1 MLESD
6 VSRGVPSV
14 NQKLRCAEKKT
25 SEKKH
30 PLRPEQKEKPNKPLG
45 WEGMLGFCFFLGR

>member
-30 PLRPEQKEKPNKPLG
+30 PLRPAQKKKTNITAG